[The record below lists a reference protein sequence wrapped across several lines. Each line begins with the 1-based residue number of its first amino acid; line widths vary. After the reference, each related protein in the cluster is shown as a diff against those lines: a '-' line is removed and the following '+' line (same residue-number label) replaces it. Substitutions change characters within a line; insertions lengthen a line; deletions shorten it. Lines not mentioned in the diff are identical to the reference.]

1 MYGVGGRVQLRSI
14 QYGRC
19 PEAVAGGE
27 RAHAGYY
34 EDAERADGGGH
45 QMVKDGGE
53 ATGKEENI
61 FTNLLCNIGL
71 SLIFVIIHIA
81 CLLFFLRTQWF
92 TRAQIFLRCVCSLIF
107 KTHITCFSNYIFIP
121 IHRSDVLCKKMTTT

>member
-27 RAHAGYY
+27 GAHAGYY
-34 EDAERADGGGH
+34 EVAERADGGGH
-45 QMVKDGGE
+45 QMVKEGGE

-81 CLLFFLRTQWF
+81 WFFLRTQWF
-92 TRAQIFLRCVCSLIF
+92 TRVQIFLRCVCSLIF
-107 KTHITCFSNYIFIP
+107 KTHITFYQLYFHS
-121 IHRSDVLCKKMTTT
+121 SS